1 LIYQRLKK
9 SNKEYPI
16 FSSDTRLN
24 ANKKNMSRFF
34 SLLFLFISVSLI
46 AEETRVSGNI
56 PGAGNKEI
64 RIIAYTDQVTYLDTV
79 IAQQFIDTDGNF
91 SMTLNLTETIYI
103 RLDIEYFNIE
113 LYLEPGENYK
123 ITADSI
129 TFQGNFR
136 PYYKKELL
144 NCTITS
150 GKNDLNKLIS
160 DFNKS
165 YNQFISNHFEEVY
178 KRRKK
183 ELIQDFRD
191 SLQGK
196 YENIKNNYFQDYMR
210 YKLASVYLAAMP
222 TSQAK
227 LFGHY
232 FYKQPVLYQNTEY
245 MYFFNQFFSQF
256 LTSGS
261 RQIKRRD
268 LLSTINYQNSFS
280 ALIDSLGKDTLL
292 RNEVIR
298 ELVLFNGI
306 AELYH
311 SPDYSKK
318 SIINI
323 LEQAKTQSKFPE
335 HQLIASN
342 LIRSLEKLQPGT
354 PTPGFSLPKLN
365 GEIFNFPE
373 QNSKPVYLSFM
384 TTWSYACIAEMELM
398 QKLYEKYK
406 DQIDFVTVSLDQD
419 TAIINKFVNEKKYP
433 WTFLYNG
440 DDYQLLYDYGVKTFP
455 AFVLIDSNMN
465 IVQYPA
471 YKPSEIIEDT
481 FQRMIRESTKKD

>member
-1 LIYQRLKK
+1 
-9 SNKEYPI
+9 
-16 FSSDTRLN
+16 
-24 ANKKNMSRFF
+24 MSRFF
-34 SLLFLFISVSLI
+34 SLLFLFVSISLI
-46 AEETRVSGNI
+46 ADETRVSGNI

-64 RIIAYTDQVTYLDTV
+64 RIIAYTDQITYLDTV
-79 IAQQFIDTDGNF
+79 IAQQLIDPDGNF
-91 SMTLNLTETIYI
+91 SFNLDLTETIYT

-113 LYLEPGENYK
+113 LYLEPGENYT

-129 TFQGNFR
+129 SFQGNFR

-144 NCTITS
+144 NCNIVAEKS
-150 GKNDLNKLIS
+150 DLNKSIS
-160 DFNKS
+160 DFNMS
-165 YNQFISNHFEEVY
+165 YNQFINDHFEEIY

-183 ELIQDFRD
+183 DLIEEFKD
-191 SLQGK
+191 SLQEK
-196 YENIKNNYFQDYMR
+196 YGNVKNNYFQEYMR
-210 YKLASVYLAAMP
+210 YKMASVYHAAMP

-227 LFGHY
+227 LFSEY
-232 FYKQPVLYQNTEY
+232 FYKQPVLYQNIEY

-256 LTSGS
+256 LTSGNK
-261 RQIKRRD
+261 QIKRAD
-268 LLSTINYQNSFS
+268 LLSTINYHNSFS

-306 AELYH
+306 TELYH

-323 LEQAKTQSKFPE
+323 LNQAKAESKFPE
-335 HQLIASN
+335 HRMIAGN

-365 GEIFNFPE
+365 GEMFNFPG
-373 QNSKPVYLSFM
+373 QNNKPVYLSFM

-398 QKLYEKYK
+398 QKLHEKYK
-406 DQIDFVTVSLDQD
+406 DQIDFVTISLDQD
-419 TAIINKFVNEKKYP
+419 TVIINKFVNEKNYP

-440 DDYQLLYDYGVKTFP
+440 DDYQLLYDYGIKTFP
-455 AFVLIDSNMN
+455 AFVLIDINGK

-481 FQRMIRESTKKD
+481 FQRMIKESTKKE

>member
-1 LIYQRLKK
+1 
-9 SNKEYPI
+9 
-16 FSSDTRLN
+16 
-24 ANKKNMSRFF
+24 MSQILLSF
-34 SLLFLFISVSLI
+34 LFLFAASTLG
-46 AEETRVSGNI
+46 ATETQVTGNI

-64 RIIAYTDQVTYLDTV
+64 RIIAYSDQVTYLDTV
-79 IAQQFIDTDGNF
+79 IAQQLIDPEGNF
-91 SMTLNLTETIYI
+91 SMTLDLTETVYT

-129 TFQGNFR
+129 SFQGNFR
-136 PYYKKELL
+136 PYYKKESL

-150 GKNDLNKLIS
+150 GNNNLNQRIS

-165 YNQFISNHFEEVY
+165 YDQFIDDHFEEVY

-183 ELIQDFRD
+183 DLIQDFSD
-191 SLQGK
+191 SLQEK
-196 YENIKNNYFQDYMR
+196 YGNVKNNYFRDYMR
-210 YKLASVYLAAMP
+210 YKLALVYLAAMP

-227 LFGHY
+227 LFGEY
-232 FYKQPVLYQNTEY
+232 FYKQPVLYQNIEY

-261 RQIKRRD
+261 REIKRAD

-306 AELYH
+306 TELYH

-318 SIINI
+318 NILNI
-323 LEQAKTQSKFPE
+323 LEQAKTESKFPE
-335 HQLIASN
+335 HRLIAGN

-354 PTPGFSLPKLN
+354 PTPGFSLPQLN

-398 QKLYEKYK
+398 QNLYEKYK
-406 DQIDFVTVSLDQD
+406 DRIDFVTVSLDQD
-419 TAIINKFVNEKKYP
+419 TVVINKFVNEKKYP

-455 AFVLIDSNMN
+455 VFVLIDSNGK

-471 YKPSEIIEDT
+471 YKPSEIIEDA
-481 FQRMIRESTKKD
+481 FQRMIKESTKKE

>member
-1 LIYQRLKK
+1 
-9 SNKEYPI
+9 
-16 FSSDTRLN
+16 
-24 ANKKNMSRFF
+24 MSRFI
-34 SLLFLFISVSLI
+34 FLFFLLISTSLI
-46 AEETRVSGNI
+46 ADETRVSGKI

-64 RIIAYTDQVTYLDTV
+64 RIIAYTDQITYLDTV
-79 IAQQFIDTDGNF
+79 IAQQLIDPEGNF
-91 SMTLNLTETIYI
+91 SIHLDLTETIYT

-113 LYLEPGENYK
+113 LYLEPGENYT
-123 ITADSI
+123 ITTDSI
-129 TFQGNFR
+129 SFLGNFR

-144 NCTITS
+144 NCNIIS
-150 GKNDLNKLIS
+150 GKNDLNNFIS
-160 DFNKS
+160 NFNIS
-165 YNQFISNHFEEVY
+165 YNQFINDHFEEIY
-178 KRRKK
+178 KRRKID
-183 ELIQDFRD
+183 LIEEFKD
-191 SLQGK
+191 SLQIK
-196 YENIKNNYFQDYMR
+196 YGNVKNKYFQEYMR
-210 YKLASVYLAAMP
+210 YKMASVYHAAMP

-227 LFGHY
+227 LFGEY
-232 FYKQPVLYQNTEY
+232 FYKQPVLYQNIEY

-261 RQIKRRD
+261 KEIKRAD

-306 AELYH
+306 TELYH
-311 SPDYSKK
+311 SPDFSKK

-323 LEQAKTQSKFPE
+323 LNQAKTESKFPE
-335 HQLIASN
+335 HRMIAGN
-342 LIRSLEKLQPGT
+342 LIRSLRKLQPGT
-354 PTPGFSLPKLN
+354 PTPGFSLPRLN
-365 GEIFNFPE
+365 GEMFNFPE
-373 QNSKPVYLSFM
+373 QNNKPVYLSFM

-419 TAIINKFVNEKKYP
+419 TVVINKFVNEKKYH

-440 DDYQLLYDYGVKTFP
+440 DDYPLLYDYGIKTFP
-455 AFVLIDSNMN
+455 AFVLIDSNGK

-481 FQRMIRESTKKD
+481 FQRMIRESTKNK